1 MSEPIAAGKPPLRRG
16 MITATVVLASIL
28 QTLDNTIANVALPHM
43 QNSLSAT
50 QDQMAWVLTS
60 YIVAA
65 AIMTPLAGWLAGRFG
80 RKRLFLVS
88 VAMFTAT
95 SGLCGIAQSLTEI
108 VLFRFLQGLA
118 GAALVPMSQAVLFDI
133 NPPENHGKAMALWA
147 QGTVL
152 GPTLGPILG
161 GWLTDNYNWRWVF
174 YINLPLGILAF
185 LGMVAFLPGDNPRHS
200 RFDFFGFALL
210 SIAVA
215 GLQLVL
221 DRGTINDWFDSREI
235 WIEAIAAG
243 LAFYLFVV
251 HSATSR
257 HPFIPLVLFNDRNY
271 ISGNVFIFV
280 VGIVLFATL
289 ALLPTMLQS
298 LMHYP
303 VYDAG
308 LLTAPRGA
316 GTFIAMVIA
325 GRLVGRVDSRLMI
338 GTGFLI
344 TALSLW
350 QMTRFN
356 LLMSG
361 TPVFWSGVVQGF
373 GTGMAYVPMAAMT
386 FATLSPQLRNQGT
399 AMFSLVRNLGSSIG
413 ISIVQALLISNTQ
426 VIHSTLA
433 EHITPFNLFAH
444 NPQLAHRA
452 SSVAGLAALNAQLTT
467 QATMVAY
474 IDDFYFML
482 ILTVLTL
489 PLLLLM
495 RPAGTKVDDD
505 VPHIAIE

>member
-1 MSEPIAAGKPPLRRG
+1 
-16 MITATVVLASIL
+16 MITVTVVLASVL

-43 QNSLSAT
+43 QAALSAT

-65 AIMTPLAGWLAGRFG
+65 AIMTPLTGWLAGRFG
-80 RKRLFLVS
+80 RKGLFLIS
-88 VAMFTAT
+88 VAVFTLT
-95 SGLCGIAQSLTEI
+95 SGLCGIAQSLTQI

-152 GPTLGPILG
+152 GPMVGPVLG
-161 GWLTDNYNWRWVF
+161 GWLTDNYSWRWVF

-185 LGMVAFLPGDNPRHS
+185 LGMAAFLPKDNARHS

-215 GLQLVL
+215 SLQLVL
-221 DRGTINDWFDSREI
+221 DRGPIKDWFGSREI
-235 WIEAIAAG
+235 WIEAVTGG
-243 LAFYLFVV
+243 LTLYMFVV

-257 HPFIPLVLFNDRNY
+257 DPFIPLVLFKDRNF
-271 ISGNVFIFV
+271 ISGNIFIFV

-298 LMHYP
+298 LMNYP

-308 LLTAPRGA
+308 LLVAPRSI
-316 GTFIAMVIA
+316 GTFIAMMIA
-325 GRLVGRVDSRLMI
+325 GKLVGRIDSRLLI
-338 GTGFLI
+338 GAGFLI

-350 QMTRFN
+350 QMTRFD
-356 LLMSG
+356 LLMDGS
-361 TPVFWSGVVQGF
+361 PVVWSGFVQGF
-373 GTGMAYVPMAAMT
+373 GTGMAYVPMAAMA
-386 FATLSPQLRNQGT
+386 FATLVPQLRNQGT
-399 AMFSLVRNLGSSIG
+399 AMFSLMRNIGSSIG
-413 ISIVQALLISNTQ
+413 ISVVQALLISNTQ
-426 VIHSTLA
+426 IVHSTLA
-433 EHITPFNLFAH
+433 EHITPFNLAAR
-444 NPQLAHRA
+444 NPHLAQQL
-452 SSVAGLAALNAQLTT
+452 STTAGMAALNAKLTA
-467 QATMVAY
+467 QAAIVAY

-482 ILTVLTL
+482 ITTLLTL
-489 PLLLLM
+489 PLLLLV
-495 RPAGTKVDDD
+495 RTTRKRADGD
-505 VPHIAIE
+505 VPSIAIE